1 MNNNKSVRLN
11 CVHYTQIST
20 SNPYSIPQ
28 QLNPSTGNGL
38 LASKQQDPKNVPQS
52 QVGIELQPIPVI
64 VGDSQS
70 SYSQSIILVSV
81 K

>member
-1 MNNNKSVRLN
+1 MY
-11 CVHYTQIST
+11 YTQIST

-64 VGDSQS
+64 VGDS
-70 SYSQSIILVSV
+70 
-81 K
+81 

>member
-1 MNNNKSVRLN
+1 MNNNNSVRLN

-28 QLNPSTGNGL
+28 QLNPSTGNGI
-38 LASKQQDPKNVPQS
+38 LASKQQDPKTVPQS

-64 VGDSQS
+64 VGDLQS

>member
-1 MNNNKSVRLN
+1 MY
-11 CVHYTQIST
+11 YTQIST

-64 VGDSQS
+64 VGNSQS